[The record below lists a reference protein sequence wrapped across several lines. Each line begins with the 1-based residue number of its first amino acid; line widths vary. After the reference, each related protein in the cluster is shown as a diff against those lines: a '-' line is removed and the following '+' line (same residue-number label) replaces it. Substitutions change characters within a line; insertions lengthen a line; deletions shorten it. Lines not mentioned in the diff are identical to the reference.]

1 MNQGDRFDNDRPM
14 NYGRGR
20 GGGRGGGNNYYPL
33 DNDRQDRDRDEQDE
47 SMRGGR
53 MERGGPMRGRRGGG
67 FGHHGMTG
75 GGDQKE

>member
-33 DNDRQDRDRDEQDE
+33 DNDRQDRDEQDE

-75 GGDQKE
+75 GGD